1 VRRRH
6 PRRDPQVLPVGNLN
20 FASWAA
26 ATSMNPAAA
35 RGPTP
40 KWQGTF
46 STLPLKIKIPPRD
59 PTLGLRPESL
69 SLSGLP
75 ARGAAAPP
83 FQVLCDRDN
92 GLFLLP
98 NVEC

>member
-1 VRRRH
+1 MRRRH

-35 RGPTP
+35 RSDTRGPTT

-46 STLPLKIKIPPRD
+46 SALPLKITIPPRD
-59 PTLGLRPESL
+59 PTLDLRPESL
-69 SLSGLP
+69 SGLP
-75 ARGAAAPP
+75 GPPP

-92 GLFLLP
+92 GPFLLP